1 MTKEKVYRAYVIFVR
16 PEQHRA
22 DSNYIANDGTVT
34 DNKDHAATFLT
45 HGEAL
50 GFAKIRKITLNDVTR
65 YIGQE
70 DFTSREA

>member
-1 MTKEKVYRAYVIFVR
+1 MPEEKRYRAYVIFVR
-16 PEQHRA
+16 PEQHEGG
-22 DSNYIANDGTVT
+22 SNYIANDGTVT
-34 DNKDHAATFLT
+34 GNKDNAAQFLT

-50 GFAKIRKITLNDVTR
+50 AFAKIRKITLNDVTR

>member
-1 MTKEKVYRAYVIFVR
+1 MPGEKRYRAYVIFVR
-16 PEQHRA
+16 PEQHR
-22 DSNYIANDGTVT
+22 DGSNYIANDGTVT
-34 DNKDHAATFLT
+34 DNKDRAAQFLT

-50 GFAKIRKITLNDVTR
+50 AFAKIRKITLNDVTR